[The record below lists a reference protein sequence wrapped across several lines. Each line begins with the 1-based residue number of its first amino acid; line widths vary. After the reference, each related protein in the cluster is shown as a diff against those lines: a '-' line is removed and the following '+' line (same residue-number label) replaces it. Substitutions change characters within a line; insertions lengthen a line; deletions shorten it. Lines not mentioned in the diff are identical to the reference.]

1 MTTSNPLPA
10 ASTAIVTADQYALSV
25 RKPPAL
31 PPLALTELARA
42 QALSTSL
49 VPSEDHLGDI
59 IKFGSE
65 VQAALADISKRML
78 AGVRGKTLDE
88 VLQLSDG
95 VLGQVRQLNLDELSP
110 MARRTRFLLKES
122 AAAIKQRIARF
133 FKGFEL
139 VSRQLDR
146 QEAEI
151 FRKEAEAAQR
161 YHALAEL
168 ERATRQLMLDARV
181 SAAAID
187 LFLSSNS
194 GAAELDRR
202 QQRVAAELAAA
213 QSETRSVDFVIVTA
227 AERYAK
233 YLERVEMKRTSLQQ
247 AVLAAYQSEITIRML
262 QDNENII
269 RQRLSDVRTDLLPQ
283 WRTRITLA
291 YNAYVQQGIAQ
302 FVKGLQSAEAELRVK
317 TGDQLVQTANSVAEL
332 MTRQVFDP
340 AAMQYHQDRLI
351 AALETLKLAST
362 EARRLRDTAE
372 DSMKRS
378 IDELGAAVAATA
390 APESRDH
397 RG

>member
-1 MTTSNPLPA
+1 MTTSNPVPA

-25 RKPPAL
+25 HKPPAL
-31 PPLALTELARA
+31 PPLAPTEMARA
-42 QALSTSL
+42 VALSTSL
-49 VPSEDHLGDI
+49 APSEDHLGDI

-65 VQAALADISKRML
+65 VQTALADISKRML
-78 AGVRGKTLDE
+78 VGVRTKTLDE
-88 VLQLSDG
+88 VLQLSDS
-95 VLGQVRQLNLDELSP
+95 VLGQVRQLDLDELSP
-110 MARRTRFLLKES
+110 IARRTRFLLKES

-133 FKGFEL
+133 FRGFEL

-161 YHALAEL
+161 YHGLAEL
-168 ERATRQLMLDARV
+168 ERATRKIMLDARV
-181 SAAAID
+181 AAAAVE
-187 LFLSSNS
+187 LFLNS
-194 GAAELDRR
+194 ESGMAELARR
-202 QQRVAAELAAA
+202 QQRVAAEMAAA
-213 QSETRSVDFVIVTA
+213 QSETRSVDFVVVTA
-227 AERYAK
+227 AERYGK

-247 AVLAAYQSEITIRML
+247 AILAAYQSEIAIRML

-302 FVKGLQSAEAELRVK
+302 FVKGLERAEAELRMK

-340 AAMQYHQDRLI
+340 VAMKYHQDRLI

-372 DSMKRS
+372 DAMKRS
-378 IDELGAAVAATA
+378 IDELGAAVATTAASQA
-390 APESRDH
+390 APE
-397 RG
+397 G

>member
-1 MTTSNPLPA
+1 MPP
-10 ASTAIVTADQYALSV
+10 STRT
-25 RKPPAL
+25 R
-31 PPLALTELARA
+31 
-42 QALSTSL
+42 
-49 VPSEDHLGDI
+49 LGDI
-59 IKFGSE
+59 IKFGGD
-65 VQAALADISKRML
+65 VQTALADISKRML
-78 AGVRGKTLDE
+78 AGVRSKTLDE

-95 VLGQVRQLNLDELSP
+95 VLGQVSLLNLDELSP

-133 FKGFEL
+133 FRGFEL

-168 ERATRQLMLDARV
+168 ERATRKIMLDARV
-181 SAAAID
+181 GAAAID
-187 LFLSSNS
+187 LFLNS
-194 GAAELDRR
+194 DSGTAELERR
-202 QQRVAAELAAA
+202 QQRVAKEMAAA

-227 AERYAK
+227 AERYGK

-269 RQRLSDVRTDLLPQ
+269 RQRLSDVRIDLLPQ

-302 FVKGLQSAEAELRVK
+302 FVKGLESAEAELRIK

-340 AAMQYHQDRLI
+340 AAMKYHQDRLI

-378 IDELGAAVAATA
+378 IDELGAAVATTATSQA
-390 APESRDH
+390 SPEDRDYL
-397 RG
+397 R